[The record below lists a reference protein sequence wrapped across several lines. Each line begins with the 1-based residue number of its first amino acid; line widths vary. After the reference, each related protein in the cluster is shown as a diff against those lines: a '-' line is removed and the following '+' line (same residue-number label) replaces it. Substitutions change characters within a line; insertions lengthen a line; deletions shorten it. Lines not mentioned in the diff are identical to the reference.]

1 MPKNL
6 TPEEIVSRGQQLF
19 SDSQSARTMIDARMR
34 RSNDQYDSIHPRE
47 QRKVSDVL
55 LGQLRL
61 FIPKTYNTVSRMHVE
76 LMETFYFDNTEL
88 VEVTGGPESTVES
101 RDSIKALLSYRLNGH
116 PINFYEEI
124 FEATQDSLKNKVG
137 ILKVF
142 PRFKKKKLEKKS
154 NKMVDGKE
162 VQMVDI
168 EEVISD
174 FEPQMVSIP
183 PEDLFLHRFATW
195 KDYWKRPMCH
205 RYILNKLKAKE
216 MGFENTE
223 KAPDPGDMEAGDEVK
238 AQRAR
243 SGLTS
248 PFGNS
253 VRPSVS
259 DDLLVFEYWDYLDLD
274 GTGTLQ
280 SVTYS
285 LIGTLNGPLL
295 MGLKP
300 RKNTLPYRYSAFET
314 VRPPIVMGTAFPE
327 AHKPYGKDVPEITEA
342 LQTETNILRNQDR
355 EAAALALRK
364 PLLVNRDAGLDI
376 QGLVNRKISGVVVGE
391 DISQDAVRELS
402 LSAPIINTESINR
415 KIDLDYQEATSMTPG
430 QYGVPSPEQ
439 TATGVTSNQANA
451 NKKIQAVVRNLAQTL
466 IVPALRLLLRLEQAY
481 ETDDMI
487 KKIAGKALGLDSSNG
502 DGPVWT
508 LIQGEYDLAVEVG
521 VNKQTQVNKYMMI
534 MDRMNAANM
543 SLAQLVQ
550 NRIADPAKV
559 QFGNPM
565 WAFDQ
570 MLKILKQKNTSE
582 TKIQAVA
589 PPPQQ
594 DGMGV
599 ASQPG
604 ADMNPQGSV
613 ASMNPEEVTGELPG

>member
-1 MPKNL
+1 MPKAL
-6 TPEEIVSRGQQLF
+6 TPEEILSRGQFLF
-19 SDSQSARTMIDARMR
+19 SSSQSARSLIDIRMR
-34 RSNDQYDSIHPRE
+34 RSNDLYDSIHARD

-61 FIPKTYNTVSRMHVE
+61 FIPKTYNTVTRMHCDV
-76 LMETFYFDNTEL
+76 METFYFDNTEL
-88 VEVTGGPESTVES
+88 VEVTGGSDTPIESC
-101 RDSIKALLSYRLNGH
+101 DALKALLSYRLNSH
-116 PINFYEEI
+116 PINFYEEL
-124 FEATQDSLKNKVG
+124 FEVTQDSIKNKVG
-137 ILKVF
+137 IFKVY
-142 PRFKKKKLEKKS
+142 PKFKKKKLEKKS
-154 NKMVDGKE
+154 TKTVDGKE

-168 EEVISD
+168 EEVISA
-174 FEPQMVSIP
+174 FEPQMVSVA
-183 PEDLFLHRFATW
+183 PEDLFLHPLATW

-205 RYILNKLKAKE
+205 RYVLNKTKAKE
-216 MGFENTE
+216 LGFQNVD
-223 KAPDPGDMEAGDEVK
+223 KAPDPGDLQSGDEVK
-238 AQRAR
+238 TQRAR

-248 PFGNS
+248 PFG
-253 VRPSVS
+253 PSVTPS
-259 DDLLVFEYWDYLDLD
+259 LSEDILVFEFWDYLDLD
-274 GTGTLQ
+274 NSGTLQ

-285 LIGTLNGPLL
+285 LLGTLNGPLL
-295 MGLKP
+295 MGLPP
-300 RKNTLPYRYSAFET
+300 RKNTLPYRYSEFET

-327 AHKPYGKDVPEITEA
+327 AHKPYGKDLPEFTES

-402 LSAPIINTESINR
+402 LSAPIINTDAVNR
-415 KIDLDYQEATSMTPG
+415 KIDMDYQEATSMTPG
-430 QYGVPSPEQ
+430 QFGVPSAEQ
-439 TATGVTSNQANA
+439 TATGVTSNQSNA

-466 IVPALRLLLRLEQAY
+466 IIPALRLLLRLEQAY
-481 ETDDMI
+481 ETDEMI
-487 KKIAGKALGLDSSNG
+487 RKVTGQTLGWKGAND
-502 DGPVWT
+502 DQPAWA
-508 LIQGEYDLAVEVG
+508 LIQGEFDLAVEVG

-543 SLAQLVQ
+543 GLAQLVQ

-559 QFGNPM
+559 QFANPM

-570 MLKILKQKNTSE
+570 MLKILKQKNTKE
-582 TKIQAVA
+582 TKIQAL
-589 PPPQQ
+589 PPPPEQTA
-594 DGMGV
+594 GGV

-604 ADMNPQGSV
+604 TDMNPQMSV